1 MSDVFSRAC
10 LTSTVALG
18 CWWDFVSVG
27 FWFGLAWHDLVIAGC
42 GALVGVILV
51 VVIFVVL
58 IFVVVGGES
67 GDELESF
74 EAFGEWGVGFFAVFG
89 SPSSHPFVDIF
100 GFVELA
106 DVGFDGTDGL
116 FDVLFFEGVPVAASF
131 AEHHDPYFVDFPR
144 VETLRQEAFV
154 PEVIAC

>member
-1 MSDVFSRAC
+1 MSDVFTRAC
-10 LTSTVALG
+10 LTSTVALR

-27 FWFGLAWHDLVIAGC
+27 FWCGFGWHKLVIAGC

-51 VVIFVVL
+51 VL
-58 IFVVVGGES
+58 ILVVVGGES

-74 EAFGEWGVGFFAVFG
+74 ETFGEWCVDVFAVFG

-144 VETLRQEAFV
+144 VESLRQEAFV